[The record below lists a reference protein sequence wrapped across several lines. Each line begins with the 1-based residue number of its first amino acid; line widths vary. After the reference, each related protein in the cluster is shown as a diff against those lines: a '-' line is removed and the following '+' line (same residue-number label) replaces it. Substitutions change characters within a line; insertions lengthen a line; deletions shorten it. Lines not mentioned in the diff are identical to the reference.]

1 LMAFEFCKVVL
12 ETINPERKNSGLAF
26 LYQIESDPAKIEF
39 LKAS

>member
-1 LMAFEFCKVVL
+1 MAFEFCKVVM
-12 ETINPERKNSGLAF
+12 EMINPKRKNSGLAF

>member
-1 LMAFEFCKVVL
+1 MAFEFCKVVL

-26 LYQIESDPAKIEF
+26 LYQIESDSAKIEF